1 MSLSLYPPCFHGK
14 LRMMLQIVRLRVNE
28 GMNIII
34 SMQSALFSFFQPCS
48 ILREYGELAG
58 QQDTAAEIPGE
69 KV

>member
-1 MSLSLYPPCFHGK
+1 
-14 LRMMLQIVRLRVNE
+14 MMLQIVLLRVNE

-48 ILREYGELAG
+48 ILREYRELAG

-69 KV
+69 NV